1 MSKRLLGVFLLL
13 LPLIADGADK
23 GKKTYELIYQDVQL
37 LKKQLLQLKENLDKN
52 SEDINL
58 LKEQTKEVLNLAKFL
73 QTEQASL
80 KEDQKKIPTQYQILL
95 EKLESLSL
103 QLIKI
108 SEQMMEI
115 KVTLPPPSPLKPEE
129 AATKTEP
136 EKKPQAPADKGS
148 KEAKKE
154 AKKEEKKEEQPKE
167 KAAPPTPPPAQP
179 SPKEIF
185 DMAMS
190 DYLMGNF
197 ELAVAGFKMYKD
209 QFAESPLV
217 DDSLYWVGECYFSL
231 KKFEEA
237 VEQFND
243 LILNYPKGDKVP
255 AAYLKKGIS
264 LIELGK
270 KEEALSAFRL
280 LVSKYP
286 LEEETKIAQQKI
298 KELTSKK

>member
-1 MSKRLLGVFLLL
+1 MNKKLLGVFLIF
-13 LPLIADGADK
+13 LPLIANGADK
-23 GKKTYELIYQDVQL
+23 EKKTYELIYQDVQL

-52 SEDINL
+52 NEDINL
-58 LKEQTKEVLNLAKFL
+58 LKEQTKEVLNLVKFL

-103 QLIKI
+103 QLVKT

-115 KVTLPPPSPLKPEE
+115 KLSLPPPSPGKPEE
-129 AATKTEP
+129 AAAKTEP
-136 EKKPQAPADKGS
+136 EKKPQAPAEKGS
-148 KEAKKE
+148 KE

-197 ELAVAGFKMYKD
+197 ELAVAGFKMYKE
-209 QFAESPLV
+209 QFSESPLV
-217 DDSLYWVGECYFSL
+217 DDSLYWIGECYFSL

-237 VEQFND
+237 VEQFNE

-264 LIELGK
+264 LVELGK

>member
-13 LPLIADGADK
+13 LPLIGNGGDK
-23 GKKTYELIYQDVQL
+23 EKKTYELIYQDVQL
-37 LKKQLLQLKENLDKN
+37 LKKQLLELKENLAKN

-58 LKEQTKEVLNLAKFL
+58 LKEQAKEVLNLIKFL

-95 EKLESLSL
+95 EKIESLSL
-103 QLIKI
+103 QLVRI

-115 KVTLPPPSPLKPEE
+115 KVAIPPPSPVIPEE
-129 AATKTEP
+129 KVEKIEP
-136 EKKPQAPADKGS
+136 EKKPQAPVEKGS
-148 KEAKKE
+148 KVAKKE
-154 AKKEEKKEEQPKE
+154 PIKEEKKEEQPKE
-167 KAAPPTPPPAQP
+167 KAPPPTPLPAQP
-179 SPKEIF
+179 SPKEVF

-197 ELAVAGFKMYKD
+197 ELAVAGFKMYKE
-209 QFAESPLV
+209 QFSDSPLV
-217 DDSLYWVGECYFSL
+217 DDSLYWTGECYFSL

-237 VEQFND
+237 VEQFNE

-264 LIELGK
+264 LAELGK
-270 KEEALSAFRL
+270 NEEALSAFRL